1 MVAALAAEAGLPDG
15 VLNIIHGNHVSIFV
29 QPGDIILRLQSLNV
43 LEVWNLV
50 HLSILLYLCPD
61 SFNQRVVPQHPHWY
75 ARIIVHDLTWM
86 EFLAQEIAKYICDD
100 DDINAILLTSSNTVR
115 CSCFYIILNI
125 QLQLPDIKIL
135 DIEAPFS
142 LHYAYFS

>member
-29 QPGDIILRLQSLNV
+29 QPGDIFLRLQTLNV

-61 SFNQRVVPQHPHWY
+61 SFNQRVVPQHPH
-75 ARIIVHDLTWM
+75 
-86 EFLAQEIAKYICDD
+86 
-100 DDINAILLTSSNTVR
+100 
-115 CSCFYIILNI
+115 
-125 QLQLPDIKIL
+125 
-135 DIEAPFS
+135 
-142 LHYAYFS
+142 